1 MGFFSPTGFRETIS
15 VSHLVLT
22 LLSSATPTKTSCP
35 FPHIGIA
42 YLLTNN
48 YPECFFAG
56 IPNNHHKHFLIEM
69 IKLSSILFYSYSI
82 IACTS
87 EGCITSPHTNITTLE
102 APPATVEA
110 PTVDRITS
118 DRVNISWSKPLTQNG
133 EVTEYVL
140 KLNNEE
146 AYRGKDRST
155 VLSDLQPHTSYQLV
169 LLACTSG
176 GCTTSA
182 TMSAVTEEA
191 PPTGL
196 PAPTL
201 KVCLLTFD
209 FQ

>member
-1 MGFFSPTGFRETIS
+1 M
-15 VSHLVLT
+15 
-22 LLSSATPTKTSCP
+22 
-35 FPHIGIA
+35 
-42 YLLTNN
+42 
-48 YPECFFAG
+48 
-56 IPNNHHKHFLIEM
+56 
-69 IKLSSILFYSYSI
+69 
-82 IACTS
+82 
-87 EGCITSPHTNITTLE
+87 
-102 APPATVEA
+102 EA

-146 AYRGKDRST
+146 AYRGRDQHT
-155 VLSDLQPHTSYQLV
+155 ELSDLQPHTSYQLV

-176 GCTTSA
+176 GCTSSA
-182 TMSAVTEEA
+182 TMSTVTEEA

-201 KVCLLTFD
+201 KVCLFIFD